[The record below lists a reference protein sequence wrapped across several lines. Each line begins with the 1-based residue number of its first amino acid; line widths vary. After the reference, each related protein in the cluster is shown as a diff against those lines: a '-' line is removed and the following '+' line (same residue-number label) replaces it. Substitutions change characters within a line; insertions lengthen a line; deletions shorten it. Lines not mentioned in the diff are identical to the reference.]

1 MTPTEQARKAV
12 GYALEE
18 AEMFDGMS
26 RADVERHHLAF
37 DAMPDALLV
46 ALARQ
51 LWTVAREARRY
62 D

>member
-26 RADVERHHLAF
+26 RQDVERHHAAF
-37 DAMPDALLV
+37 DAMPDTLLV
-46 ALARQ
+46 SLARQ
-51 LWTVAREARRY
+51 LWTVKRETMR
-62 D
+62 

>member
-1 MTPTEQARKAV
+1 MVIAPEQARRAV

-18 AEMFDGMS
+18 AEFFDSLS
-26 RADVERHHLAF
+26 RADVQRHAQAF

-51 LWTVAREARRY
+51 LWTVKRETMR
-62 D
+62 

>member
-26 RADVERHHLAF
+26 RQDVERHHTAF
-37 DAMPDALLV
+37 DAMPDTLLV
-46 ALARQ
+46 SLARQ
-51 LWTVAREARRY
+51 LWTVKREA
-62 D
+62 DQ